1 MKKLISVLFA
11 TVLMAAGLVAAT
23 GSSASAN
30 CTPSQ
35 YSGCVTTKTKVTAPD
50 SVDKG
55 SKATVCAKVKAVNSN
70 ATPTGKVIF
79 KVTRNKGKY
88 FFKQSVSYSG
98 AKVCVSTTKLKKKG
112 GYSVNASYRS
122 ADGSVFLN
130 SEGSTGFDVS

>member
-11 TVLMAAGLVAAT
+11 TVLMAAGLVVAT

-35 YSGCVTTKTKVTAPD
+35 YSGCVTTKTKVSAPN

-70 ATPTGKVIF
+70 ATPTGTVVF
-79 KVTRNKGKY
+79 TVTRNKGNY
-88 FFKQSVSYSG
+88 FFKKSVSYSG
-98 AKVCVSTTKLKKKG
+98 AKVCVSTSKLKKKG
-112 GYSVNASYRS
+112 GYSVS
-122 ADGSVFLN
+122 AKYKSPDGSVFLN
-130 SEGSTGFDVS
+130 SEGSDGFDVS